1 MLLDQMYDIKYN
13 EEPVISSALYSPRT
27 QLQVKFE
34 DYPARG
40 LQWEAFIAVGGQKD
54 LDAKVVVV
62 VGR

>member
-1 MLLDQMYDIKYN
+1 MYDIKYN

-34 DYPARG
+34 DYPARE
-40 LQWEAFIAVGGQKD
+40 LQWEAFIAVGGHKD

-62 VGR
+62 VVGR